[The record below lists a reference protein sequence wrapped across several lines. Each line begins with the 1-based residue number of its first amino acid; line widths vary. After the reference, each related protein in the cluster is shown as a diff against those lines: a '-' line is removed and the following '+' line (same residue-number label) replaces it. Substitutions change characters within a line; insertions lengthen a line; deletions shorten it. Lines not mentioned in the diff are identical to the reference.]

1 MRDNEL
7 GKILPGYYADCLLI
21 DGDPLDDV
29 TILQDHD
36 KINIIIMNGRVHKA
50 GRREYV
56 RDFGIVPIAGQDQN
70 KHNIVPNMAAEDYPE
85 IKKSM
90 QKNY

>member
-1 MRDNEL
+1 MRDHEL
-7 GKILPGYYADCLLI
+7 GKILPGYYADCILI
-21 DGDPLDDV
+21 DGSPLDDIS
-29 TILQDHD
+29 ILQDHD

-56 RDFGIVPIAGQDQN
+56 RDFASVPIAGQDHN
-70 KHNIVPNMAAEDYPE
+70 KHNIVPNLGVEEYPE

-90 QKNY
+90 QRDY